1 MTEKNSWEGDRRL
14 LEKVAEGEAK
24 AFETLYR
31 ETARKTLFYLSR
43 MLGGK
48 NEAEDVMAET
58 YTQVWKSAKS
68 FRGESSAGTWIIG
81 IARNLA
87 KKTMMKAGKIRSM
100 EEIPEPVSENP
111 KTVERLSRGR
121 ALAQGIGRLSDDHRE
136 VLDLVFFCQ
145 MTYPEVAKTVGV
157 PINTV
162 KTRVF
167 YAKARLKAI
176 LDAMGITKDD
186 I

>member
-1 MTEKNSWEGDRRL
+1 MNEKTLWDNDRRQL
-14 LEKVAEGEAK
+14 QQVAGGDMK
-24 AFETLYR
+24 AFERVYQK
-31 ETARKTLFYLSR
+31 TARNTFFYLVR
-43 MLGGK
+43 MLG
-48 NEAEDVMAET
+48 ERDLAEDVTAEA

-87 KKTMMKAGKIRSM
+87 KKALMKTGRTRSL
-100 EEIPEPVSENP
+100 EERPEPVAENP
-111 KTVERLSRGR
+111 KTIERLSRAK
-121 ALAQGIGRLSDDHRE
+121 ALSKAIGMLSPDHRE

-145 MTYPEVAKTVGV
+145 MTYPEVSRTVGIPV
-157 PINTV
+157 NTV

-167 YAKARLKAI
+167 YAKEKLKKT
-176 LDAMGITKDD
+176 LDGMGITEND